1 MLATAW
7 AVSLSGAGGLDFG
20 KELLRRRRMVR
31 SSTCCV
37 GHRSSTPFATLHHF
51 PDDLGAPRES
61 ATRRVGI
68 KGAPRWRQ
76 SYATNY
82 RSALVAITP
91 RTDIVRGPLT

>member
-20 KELLRRRRMVR
+20 KELLKRRRMVR

-68 KGAPRWRQ
+68 KGRRAGGNHTLQTIDP
-76 SYATNY
+76 
-82 RSALVAITP
+82 P
-91 RTDIVRGPLT
+91 